1 MSTFLHLCTSDHAH
15 DAVYNHLQ
23 ATVGVLMG
31 IGAFPWVVKP
41 LYGFL
46 SDSVPLFGY
55 KRRSYLVACGLLG
68 EALGSAASAAT
79 PGSSHRTTYASMG
92 SSRPSATADVP
103 LSWTDRLIAGGK
115 AGIVRQVM

>member
-1 MSTFLHLCTSDHAH
+1 MHVVFQSCWVTTLTLVSHHM
-15 DAVYNHLQ
+15 Q

-68 EALGSAASAAT
+68 EAHISVTVLANLG
-79 PGSSHRTTYASMG
+79 PLGDGYV
-92 SSRPSATADVP
+92 RPQECP
-103 LSWTDRLIAGGK
+103 
-115 AGIVRQVM
+115 